1 MFLSM
6 VKHIEEIKDRAE
18 RDFHRIKHNS
28 LNNLYNW
35 GENIFQKKYLMDL
48 QQEDQFFER
57 LQEMR
62 ELAQEQLQNSQ
73 REENKEVIN

>member
-35 GENIFQKKYLMDL
+35 GENIF
-48 QQEDQFFER
+48 
-57 LQEMR
+57 
-62 ELAQEQLQNSQ
+62 
-73 REENKEVIN
+73 

>member
-35 GENIFQKKYLMDL
+35 GENIFQKKYLMNL
-48 QQEDQFFER
+48 QQEDQFFQKF
-57 LQEMR
+57 QEMR
-62 ELAQEQLQNSQ
+62 EFAQEQIHNNK